1 MAGGTFRL
9 GALALT
15 LGLAAGPA
23 LAARIVDPAAA
34 RQSIQSTA
42 VVSRDA
48 QLSALAADGHATE
61 LAAQLEEIARDT
73 TLIDVAQEYLLDRG
87 LHALAR
93 IPPTPNARASVARL
107 TARAPTILARIDPD
121 HGDRATPLY
130 EAGATARFV
139 LRTWDRNAARAL
151 AASALAAGSTRPV
164 ERFAGSGPAKV
175 AAPERAGIADAF
187 RAAPIAELA
196 AQRAVVADALQ
207 GGLRVDALGLI
218 LAERLAD
225 PALFALVFDYA
236 DEAVALAA
244 IPAAA
249 HILDA
254 SSALVALTRASRRA
268 DIASVAMLET
278 GRLAASEA
286 AARHLLYEALADPGL
301 GPSAAAALGRLS
313 DPGVCA
319 ELGQRLAKARSEEER
334 RLLVLALRLDPQPAA
349 RAELERFAK
358 AGAGSP
364 QLQREVRRW
373 LAR

>member
-130 EAGATARFV
+130 DAGATARFV

-175 AAPERAGIADAF
+175 AAPERAGITDAF

-254 SSALVALTRASRRA
+254 SSALAALARASRRA
-268 DIASVAMLET
+268 DIASAAMLET

>member
-15 LGLAAGPA
+15 LGLAAGPV

-42 VVSRDA
+42 VASRDA
-48 QLSALAADGHATE
+48 QLSALAADGRATE
-61 LAAQLEEIARDT
+61 LAAQLETIARDA
-73 TLIDVAQEYLLDRG
+73 TLTDVAQEYLLDRG
-87 LHALAR
+87 LHGLAR
-93 IPPTPNARASVARL
+93 IPPTPDARASVARL
-107 TARAPTILARIDPD
+107 TTRAPTVLARIDPD
-121 HGDRATPLY
+121 HGSRATPLY
-130 EAGATARFV
+130 DAGATARFV
-139 LRTWDRNAARAL
+139 LRIWDRNATRAM
-151 AASALAAGSTRPV
+151 AASALAAGSTRPI
-164 ERFAGSGPAKV
+164 EHFAGFGPAEI

-187 RAAPIAELA
+187 RAAPIAQLP
-196 AQRAVVADALQ
+196 AQRAAVANALQ

-236 DEAVALAA
+236 DQAVALAA
-244 IPAAA
+244 IPAAVRA
-249 HILDA
+249 LDA
-254 SSALVALTRASRRA
+254 SSALAALARASRRA
-268 DIASVAMLET
+268 DIASAAMLEA
-278 GRLAASEA
+278 GRLAASDA
-286 AARHLLYEALADPGL
+286 AARRFLFAALADPGL

-319 ELGQRLAKARSEEER
+319 ELGQRLANARSEQER

-349 RAELERFAK
+349 RAELERYAK

-364 QLQREVRRW
+364 QLQREVRQW